1 MEPNLTVYFNTV
13 NNGVALV
20 IRVVSTGEKRV
31 LSNGEATQFTLP
43 AGSQTLILKIGKKNY
58 SRNVLIIPGQN
69 VNVFCAFD
77 GRGRINVESPYGN
90 GTPQFAQAGFNGV
103 PSAGVPT
110 TPGFAQP
117 MQPGAPMPANFVMD
131 NASAP
136 VAGFAMKSA
145 GEAKAKPFSPMAVI
159 GFILSFFVVT
169 SPLAVILG
177 ILDLILLR
185 KKFRGHGLAVAGIVI
200 GTGLSIILF
209 ILISEG
215 ALG

>member
-145 GEAKAKPFSPMAVI
+145 GEAKAKPFSPMAIV
-159 GFILSFFVVT
+159 GFILSFFVIT

-200 GTGLSIILF
+200 GAGLSIILF

>member
-1 MEPNLTVYFNTV
+1 MEPNLTVYYNTV

-31 LSNGEATQFTLP
+31 LGNGEATQFTLP

-77 GRGRINVESPYGN
+77 GRGRINVENPYGN
-90 GTPQFAQAGFNGV
+90 NTPQFAQAGFNGV
-103 PSAGVPT
+103 PSAGVPAVS
-110 TPGFAQP
+110 GYAQP
-117 MQPGAPMPANFVMD
+117 MGAPAANFSA
-131 NASAP
+131 NGTAP
-136 VAGFAMKSA
+136 VAGFEVKDAA
-145 GEAKAKPFSPMAVI
+145 HAKAKPFSPMAIV

-200 GTGLSIILF
+200 GAGLSVILF
-209 ILISEG
+209 ILIAEG
-215 ALG
+215 AF